1 LELLRSCRGPAAAC
15 SLVVIAVE
23 CAHPR
28 TLSSSRWLSPSPGL
42 GAFLDL
48 ALLQVVGLEQ
58 VADCL
63 GDLLEAVAPA
73 ATSATV
79 APSAASARAV
89 SAPMPLL
96 AAVMSATV
104 FSRRLG
110 LRL

>member
-1 LELLRSCRGPAAAC
+1 VASWQAVRSGRYRNADLEQHDEID
-15 SLVVIAVE
+15 VDI
-23 CAHPR
+23 
-28 TLSSSRWLSPSPGL
+28 
-42 GAFLDL
+42 
-48 ALLQVVGLEQ
+48 ALLQVVSLEAQ
-58 VADCL
+58 CWAVVVADCL

-104 FSRRLG
+104 FSRRLCV
-110 LRL
+110 RL

>member
-1 LELLRSCRGPAAAC
+1 
-15 SLVVIAVE
+15 V
-23 CAHPR
+23 
-28 TLSSSRWLSPSPGL
+28 
-42 GAFLDL
+42 
-48 ALLQVVGLEQ
+48 

-96 AAVMSATV
+96 AAVMSASV

-110 LRL
+110 MRL

>member
-1 LELLRSCRGPAAAC
+1 M
-15 SLVVIAVE
+15 
-23 CAHPR
+23 PR
-28 TLSSSRWLSPSPGL
+28 QISTTNGTSSPVAL
-42 GAFLDL
+42 GTPTEQHDEIDADI
-48 ALLQVVGLEQ
+48 ALLQVVGLEAQ
-58 VADCL
+58 CWAAVVADCL

-73 ATSATV
+73 ATSAPV